1 MSDPGA
7 EVKLIAVPAVA
18 AEEDFANLILLAS
31 TLIT

>member
-18 AEEDFANLILLAS
+18 LVDDIANLILLAS
-31 TLIT
+31 TAIT